1 MLKEKT
7 KKELYESSTLII
19 GGIWMV
25 KKDFAN
31 RQTF

>member
-1 MLKEKT
+1 MLKEK
-7 KKELYESSTLII
+7 KIELYESSTLII
-19 GGIWMV
+19 GDIWMV

>member
-1 MLKEKT
+1 MLKEK
-7 KKELYESSTLII
+7 KIELYESSTLII
-19 GGIWMV
+19 GGIWTV